1 MPVILNVSLSISLSS
16 PALATVKVS
25 YTIKS
30 DPVYNDDG
38 FWRESV
44 ELYGAGAAGNYV
56 AIPGSQIYGPQQY
69 FQRQHLQFTRNLEKT
84 FPITLFLQPNQS
96 LRTLYYS
103 TVMATAKAT
112 PTEIQSISH
121 PSNIVPLVVP
131 KPMVT
136 LKL

>member
-1 MPVILNVSLSISLSS
+1 MPVILDVSLSISLPS
-16 PALATVKVS
+16 PASVTVKVN

-38 FWRESV
+38 YWRESV
-44 ELYGAGAAGNYV
+44 DLYGAGAAGYYV
-56 AIPGSQIYGPQQY
+56 AIPGSEIYGPQQR
-69 FQRQHLQFTRNLEKT
+69 FQRTPVQFIRNLEKT

-96 LRTLYYS
+96 VRTLYYS
-103 TVMATAKAT
+103 TVMARAKAT

-131 KPMVT
+131 KPMAT